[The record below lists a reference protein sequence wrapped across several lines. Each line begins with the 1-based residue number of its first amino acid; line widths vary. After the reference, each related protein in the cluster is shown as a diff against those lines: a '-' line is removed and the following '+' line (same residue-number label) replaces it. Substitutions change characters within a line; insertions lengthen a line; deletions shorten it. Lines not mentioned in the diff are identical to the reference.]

1 MLGDYEVWLE
11 REDEK
16 YGKWS
21 SRGVQ
26 REEGRMYAV
35 LHRETGKAK
44 ETLNVSMMRMRG
56 REMSYEQREKHVYLD
71 LSSRERFQEHV

>member
-1 MLGDYEVWLE
+1 
-11 REDEK
+11 
-16 YGKWS
+16 
-21 SRGVQ
+21 
-26 REEGRMYAV
+26 MYAV